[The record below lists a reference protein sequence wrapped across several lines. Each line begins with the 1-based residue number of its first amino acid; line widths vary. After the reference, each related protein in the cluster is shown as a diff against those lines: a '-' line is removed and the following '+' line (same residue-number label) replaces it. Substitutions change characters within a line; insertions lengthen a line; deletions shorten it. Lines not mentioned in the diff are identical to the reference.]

1 MSTTGVPKFDTLRV
15 TVINIE
21 LDKRSMV
28 VEGAFQD
35 SKTTRIHGWFRE
47 PGDVWSAETKEKVA
61 ELEKLIEAD
70 LALLHFGSSSA
81 PVKVGL
87 QPPGGGI
94 GEHLGEDD
102 AQSV

>member
-1 MSTTGVPKFDTLRV
+1 VAITGVPKFDTLRV

-47 PGDVWSAETKEKVA
+47 PGDVWSKETKEKVA

-70 LALLHFGSSSA
+70 LSVLHFGSSAA
-81 PVKVGL
+81 PTRVGL
-87 QPPGGGI
+87 RPPGDGGI
-94 GEHLGEDD
+94 GEHVGED
-102 AQSV
+102 APSV